1 MLRPVLS
8 ARVAYAAAAVATAS
22 LAATAKGRVGQ
33 GTAIGRVRLSVLP
46 SVSTLAVGPAEVRPS
61 YFAREWDMT
70 IASRR
75 GRKSAASQ
83 CGDVPVIES
92 VVPVRHGSILARQRR
107 VSTTTPRVVR
117 ALVTRQPVMTVVAGV
132 SRLRPSSHVVSFTC
146 LLRANRVVPRS
157 RVVTTLHV
165 AGAGR
170 RRGRQAGDGV
180 AAALLAAVVVGHD
193 VQLVRHVVT

>member
-1 MLRPVLS
+1 MLRPLLS

-46 SVSTLAVGPAEVRPS
+46 SVSSLAVGPAEVRPS
-61 YFAREWDMT
+61 YFARELDMT

-92 VVPVRHGSILARQRR
+92 VEPVRHGSILARQRR

-157 RVVTTLHV
+157 RVVTLHV